1 MAKPVEIRPVI
12 HDAREE
18 LHRKLENAPLE
29 HADALLAGY
38 EVLQLLHDS
47 GTLDL
52 VRGVLGAGDEV
63 ARHLVGLAT
72 QPEAVRGLRNLLVLS
87 KLLGSIDPE
96 VLHGLVSAL
105 PAAIEQK
112 PADHPPSLFAIFRQM
127 SSRNSRRTLAMTA
140 AALESIGKG
149 FDPNKRSNH

>member
-1 MAKPVEIRPVI
+1 MAKPVEIRPII

-38 EVLQLLHDS
+38 EVLQQLHDS

-52 VRGVLGAGDEV
+52 VRGALGAGDEV
-63 ARHLVGLAT
+63 VRHLVGLAT
-72 QPEAVRGLRNLLVLS
+72 QPDAVRGLRNLLVLS

-96 VLHGLVSAL
+96 QLNRIVSGLPQAVAQKSA
-105 PAAIEQK
+105 E
-112 PADHPPSLFAIFRQM
+112 DPPSLFAILRRM
-127 SSRNSRRTLAMTA
+127 ASRDSRRTLTLATGV
-140 AALESIGKG
+140 LESIGKDLG
-149 FDPNKRSNH
+149 PGKE

>member
-1 MAKPVEIRPVI
+1 MAKPVEIRPAI

-52 VRGVLGAGDEV
+52 VRGAFGAGDEV
-63 ARHLVGLAT
+63 VNHLVGLAT
-72 QPEAVRGLRNLLVLS
+72 QPEAVCGLRNLLVLS

-96 VLHGLVSAL
+96 ILHGLVSAL

-127 SSRNSRRTLAMTA
+127 SSPDSRRTLAMA
-140 AALESIGKG
+140 ATALESIGKG
-149 FDPNKRSNH
+149 LDPNKRSNH